1 VPNTMGNP
9 NRGEG
14 VSYSASPTQTR
25 EEGAYAPILRA
36 VRAHLRLVV
45 GVAVLAV
52 LTAVV
57 FEASRAPKYE
67 ATAQVLVSPVSNNG
81 GYAGL
86 PAVVTDSSA
95 DPARTLQTA
104 TSVLESPV
112 AASMTAHQLRG
123 KWNQKSVSEA
133 VNVQPRGESD
143 IVSITGTAGKGPEAA
158 VLANTYARSALALH
172 ASLLSREATSEIN
185 QLQSREKSLPAGESA
200 AITQIAAQITTLSS
214 VASGHDPNFSLLQAA
229 QLPTSATGTS
239 KKLILVLALLAGLVI
254 GVGAA
259 TAIEYL
265 NRRVRDEDEL
275 LSAYPLPVLARVPDL
290 PRDSREIAAPELV
303 PPSVREAFRTLQV
316 QLPPAPLSGGR
327 AIMFTSPSPGD
338 GKTSSAINFALVLTA
353 AKHRVILFDFDLR
366 RPDVGRLLGVHAEF
380 MDLFRTDGSLD
391 NVLAEPRTAP
401 GLRVI
406 GSSPQ
411 ADVMPLLEA
420 VSRDLPELLR
430 TARELADY
438 VIIDTP
444 PLGRVSDA
452 LRAAMTVDDV
462 VLVARPGNT
471 DRTDLQHT
479 RELLDRMG
487 HTPTGLLVVGEAVAG
502 DAYMSYG
509 AELPIDAVETNG
521 RPPARPPASSRR
533 VRAGGEPGG
542 TPAERAS
549 RS

>member
-1 VPNTMGNP
+1 
-9 NRGEG
+9 
-14 VSYSASPTQTR
+14 
-25 EEGAYAPILRA
+25 L
-36 VRAHLRLVV
+36 LLVA
-45 GVAVLAV
+45 GIAMLAV
-52 LTAVV
+52 VTAVV
-57 FEASRAPKYE
+57 WETSRAPKYS
-67 ATAQVLVSPVSNNG
+67 ATAQILVSPVSNSG

-112 AASMTAHQLRG
+112 AALATADQLRG
-123 KWNQKSVSEA
+123 NWNQKRVGEA
-133 VNVQPRGESD
+133 VSVQPRGESD
-143 IVSITGTAGKGPEAA
+143 VVSVTGTAGKAAEAA
-158 VLANTYARSALALH
+158 LLANTYARSALSIH
-172 ASLLSREATSEIN
+172 ATLLSREATSEIN
-185 QLQSREKSLPAGESA
+185 QLQSREKALPTGESA
-200 AITQIAAQITTLSS
+200 ALTQIAAQITTLSS

-229 QLPTSATGTS
+229 QLPTAATGTS
-239 KKLILVLALLAGLVI
+239 KKLIVLLALLAGLVI

-290 PRDSREIAAPELV
+290 PRSARQITSPELV

-338 GKTSSAINFALVLTA
+338 GKTSSAINFALVLVA
-353 AKHRVILFDFDLR
+353 AKHRVILIDFDLR
-366 RPDVGRLLGVHAEF
+366 RPDVGRLLSVHAEF
-380 MDLFRTDGSLD
+380 MDLFRTDRALD
-391 NVLAEPRTAP
+391 SVLAEPRTAP

-420 VSRDLPELLR
+420 VSRDMPELLR
-430 TARELADY
+430 AARELADY
-438 VIIDTP
+438 VIVDTP

-487 HTPTGLLVVGEAVAG
+487 YTPTGLVVVGDAVAG

-509 AELPIDAVETNG
+509 TDAPVEPAETNG
-521 RPPARPPASSRR
+521 RPPARPPAASRR
-533 VRAGGEPGG
+533 IRAGGEPGA
-542 TPAERAS
+542 TPAKPAS